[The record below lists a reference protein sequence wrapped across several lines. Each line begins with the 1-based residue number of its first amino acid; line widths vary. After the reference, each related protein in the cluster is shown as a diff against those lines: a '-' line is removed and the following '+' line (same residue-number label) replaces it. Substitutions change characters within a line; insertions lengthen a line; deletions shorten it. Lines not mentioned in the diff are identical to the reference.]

1 MELKMRINKTISSAE
16 NLGIYDVSDEG
27 KVRFVIEG
35 ASAGNEVVV
44 RGRIK
49 GAASFETLK
58 QLVGSANEVINVFTY
73 EELEVE
79 CTNFASSSSIIKI
92 LASSFNDAG
101 GSAIESIG
109 VPSGSTLTDIENLN
123 FTSSNGSVTITGNN
137 TTKTI
142 DLTSTGSSA
151 AYVPADPTD
160 WSPQPSSISN
170 ALDQL
175 ADRVDGIEDSVG
187 QPSGIATLDNT
198 GKVPAS
204 QLPSY
209 VDDVIE
215 ASNFATLPLTGETSK
230 IYVTLDTNKTYRWT
244 GSTYV
249 EISANPEN
257 LAVNF
262 NATTNWTLEDEE
274 YILSVPSAT
283 HLKGIN
289 PQIQIYEAEGL
300 EFISVIVYISINAS
314 GDILVKVPQIPD
326 TRFSGKLIIS

>member
-1 MELKMRINKTISSAE
+1 MRINKTISSAE
-16 NLGIYDVSDEG
+16 NLGIYDVSDES
-27 KVRFVIEG
+27 KVRFVIEN
-35 ASAGNEVVV
+35 ADAGNEVVI
-44 RGRIK
+44 RGRIR
-49 GAASFETLK
+49 GASSFEFLKTLT
-58 QLVGSANEVINVFTY
+58 GSANQVVNVFTY
-73 EELEVE
+73 EELEIE
-79 CTNFASSSSIIKI
+79 CTNFESASNVVKVI
-92 LASSFNDAG
+92 ASSFNEAG

-109 VPSGSTLTDIENLN
+109 VPSGDTLTEIENLTL
-123 FTSSNGSVTITGNN
+123 TSSDGSVTIVGDNS
-137 TTKTI
+137 TKTI
-142 DLTSTGSSA
+142 NLTTTGSSA
-151 AYVPADPTD
+151 VYIPVDPTD

-215 ASNFATLPLTGETSK
+215 ASDFATLPLTGETSK

-300 EFISVIVYISINAS
+300 EFINVIAYISINAS

>member
-1 MELKMRINKTISSAE
+1 MRINKTISSAE

-79 CTNFASSSSIIKI
+79 CTNFSSSSGIIKI

-109 VPSGSTLTDIENLN
+109 VPTGDTLTDIETLN

-151 AYVPADPTD
+151 AYVPVDPTD
-160 WSPQPSSISN
+160 WSPSPTSISN

-175 ADRVDGIEDSVG
+175 ADRVNNIEDDVG
-187 QPSGIATLDNT
+187 QPNGIATLDST

-209 VDDVIE
+209 VDDVVE
-215 ASNFATLPLTGETSK
+215 AANFAALPPTGEIGK
-230 IYVTLDTNKTYRWT
+230 IYVTIDNNKTYRWT
-244 GSTYV
+244 GSTYI
-249 EISANPEN
+249 EISSSPEN
-257 LAVNF
+257 VAINF
-262 NATTNWTLEDEE
+262 NSTSNWTSVADEF
-274 YILSVPSAT
+274 ILSIPAST
-283 HLKGIN
+283 HLRGVN
-289 PQIQIYEAEGL
+289 PQVQIYEIEGSD
-300 EFISVIVYISINAS
+300 FANVIVYTAINSS
-314 GDILVKVPQIPD
+314 GDIIVAVPQSPD
-326 TRFSGKLIIS
+326 TRFAGKAIIS

>member
-35 ASAGNEVVV
+35 ASAGNEIVV

-49 GAASFETLK
+49 GASSFEILK

-79 CTNFASSSSIIKI
+79 CVSFDSSSGIVKII
-92 LASSFNDAG
+92 ASSFNDAG

-109 VPSGSTLTDIENLN
+109 VPSGDTLTDIETLN

-175 ADRVDGIEDSVG
+175 ADRIDNIEDDIG
-187 QPSGIATLDNT
+187 QPNGIATLDGT

-215 ASNFATLPLTGETSK
+215 VVNFAALPATGEIGK
-230 IYVTLDTNKTYRWT
+230 IYVTIDNNKTYRWT
-244 GSTYV
+244 GSIYV
-249 EISANPEN
+249 EISSSPEN
-257 LAVNF
+257 VAINF
-262 NATTNWTLEDEE
+262 NSTSNWTSVADEFV
-274 YILSVPSAT
+274 LSIPAST
-283 HLKGIN
+283 HLRGLN
-289 PQIQIYEAEGL
+289 PQVQIYEIEGSD
-300 EFISVIVYISINAS
+300 FANVIVYTAINSS
-314 GDILVKVPQIPD
+314 GDIIVAVPQSPD
-326 TRFSGKLIIS
+326 TRFAGKAIIS

>member
-1 MELKMRINKTISSAE
+1 MRIDKTILSAE

-27 KVRFVIEG
+27 KVRFVIEQ
-35 ASAGNEVVV
+35 ASSGNQVVV

-49 GAASFETLK
+49 GASSFTTLK
-58 QLVGSANEVINVFTY
+58 TLTGSVSEVINVFTY
-73 EELEVE
+73 EEMEVE
-79 CTNFASSSSIIKI
+79 CTNFESSSNIVKI
-92 LASSFNDAG
+92 LASSFNEAG

-109 VPSGSTLTDIENLN
+109 VPSGSDLTDFESFN
-123 FTSSNGSVTITGNN
+123 FTSSNGTVTIVGNN

-160 WSPQPSSISN
+160 WSPQPTSISN
-170 ALDQL
+170 GLDQL
-175 ADRVDGIEDSVG
+175 ADRINSIEDDLG
-187 QPSGIATLDNT
+187 QPNGIATLDGT

-215 ASNFATLPLTGETSK
+215 AANFAALPVSGETSK
-230 IYVTLDTNKTYRWT
+230 IYVVLDTNKTYRWT

-257 LAVNF
+257 IAINF
-262 NATTNWTLEDEE
+262 NSTTNWTLDNDD
-274 YILSVPSAT
+274 YVLSIPSAT

-289 PQIQIYEAEGL
+289 PQIQVYETEGL
-300 EFISVIVYISINAS
+300 EFVNVITYISINSS
-314 GDILVKVPQIPD
+314 GDILVKVSNVPD
-326 TRFSGKLIIS
+326 NRFSGKLIIS